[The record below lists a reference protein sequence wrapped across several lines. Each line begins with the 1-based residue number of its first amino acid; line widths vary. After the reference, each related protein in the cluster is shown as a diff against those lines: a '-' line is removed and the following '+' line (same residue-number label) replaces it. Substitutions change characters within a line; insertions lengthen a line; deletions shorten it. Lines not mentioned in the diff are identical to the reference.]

1 VPPVPDQV
9 QALVSSG
16 QRVGLQG
23 LAVGVKGGWSVM
35 PVFADKMLVCERCGR
50 SFVFTV
56 TEQRKLAQSGVEV
69 YEPRYCSQCRQ
80 EDEGQVKLIGEVKW
94 FSDSKGYG
102 FIRKADGEEIFVH
115 YSGIVGSGF
124 KTLQEGQRVEFRVE
138 QRERGPQAVDVVVL
152 S

>member
-1 VPPVPDQV
+1 M
-9 QALVSSG
+9 A
-16 QRVGLQG
+16 
-23 LAVGVKGGWSVM
+23 A
-35 PVFADKMLVCERCGR
+35 FADKMLDCEQCER

-56 TEQRKLAQSGVEV
+56 TQQRRLAQSGVEV
-69 YEPRYCSQCRQ
+69 YEPRYCPRCRQ

-115 YSGIVGSGF
+115 HSGIVGSGF
-124 KTLQEGQRVEFRVE
+124 KTLQEAQRVEFRVE
-138 QRERGPQAVDVVVL
+138 QTNRGPQAVDVVVL